1 MKGFGELRLPIFEEI
16 ASASVLGDQ
25 QCQKRHPYLLNAL
38 SHSRY
43 DNQQRR
49 LHKCTLQP
57 SIVTSQ
63 SIEKNLVVHGCSAC
77 TMVISSQGTKGC
89 DAPMI
94 SNGLFL
100 SASKLSKSSIES
112 SAPYYLALTDSNMSQ
127 KRKRGVI
134 DAAEG
139 RQENASGLHEEIL
152 FTQQCNPRCPP
163 MDPKRVVAGVRT
175 PLGHRSNRHGR
186 CIDSQIWS
194 RPQFPPSCTTEDK
207 LVLSDGYP
215 QQMTTLLEKS
225 VRPAVQPSAQD

>member
-134 DAAEG
+134 DAA
-139 RQENASGLHEEIL
+139 
-152 FTQQCNPRCPP
+152 
-163 MDPKRVVAGVRT
+163 VRKT
-175 PLGHRSNRHGR
+175 GKCFRIARGDTIHATMQSPLSSYGS
-186 CIDSQIWS
+186 
-194 RPQFPPSCTTEDK
+194 
-207 LVLSDGYP
+207 
-215 QQMTTLLEKS
+215 EKS
-225 VRPAVQPSAQD
+225 CSRCTYTFGSSLKSTWSMY